1 MKLLQRLRSMGP
13 GVEPPAGREHAEALP
28 GLNRDDF
35 LDPPAEEAFEPILGA
50 PGTPREQSRDTDHP
64 QR

>member
-13 GVEPPAGREHAEALP
+13 GVESPAERDPEKALP
-28 GLNRDDF
+28 GMSRDDY
-35 LDPPAEEAFEPILGA
+35 LDPPAEEAFEPILG
-50 PGTPREQSRDTDHP
+50 TPHTSADPPRSDLT

>member
-1 MKLLQRLRSMGP
+1 MGP

-64 QR
+64 

>member
-13 GVEPPAGREHAEALP
+13 GVESPAERQPGTALP
-28 GLNRDDF
+28 GMSRDDF
-35 LDPPAEEAFEPILGA
+35 LDPPAEDTFEPVLA
-50 PGTPREQSRDTDHP
+50 PRTAADPAGDDIS